1 MITELGPESD
11 KQESPTFSP
20 GVSCDVN
27 SAIEYIHPRF
37 YATARHPSRYDEKSI
52 PDHHSIPEPPDLQPY
67 KSPLLWSQQ
76 RKSVTTVIACG
87 VTAMAAYAAG
97 ECAPA
102 FDQLH
107 QAWGAERVPYNLSTT
122 LFTLGFAVT
131 PMVLAPFSE
140 SWGRRPVFLTSG
152 VLFTACLAGCGAS
165 NSLAGLLVG
174 RFFLGVS
181 GSSFSSIVGGV
192 ISDIYADHE
201 RNVPMALFSGATL
214 FGTGIGPLMSSV
226 IAFRTT
232 WRWICYSQ
240 AIASAG
246 FVVLLYFFYSETRQ
260 AVLDERM
267 TIALNSYIEK
277 LEGAGY
283 YGTVMGREHPVF
295 GGRVLRVR
303 YSVDT
308 DNKSMSIADK
318 LVLSCSRPFAFL
330 FTEPV
335 VFFFSLWVA
344 FSWAVLY
351 LNFGSIPLVFSTT
364 WGFNLEE
371 TGAVFTVIAV
381 AAVLATLLSIYQ
393 EKLALKYNL
402 LPTTAEARLY
412 FACIE
417 SVFLPIGL
425 FWFGWT
431 AQTHIH
437 WIVPTLGIG
446 CAIVGIFSIYLATF
460 NYLADAYQGYAS
472 SAIAAQSFCRN
483 LLGGVFPLVTNAMF
497 TNLRY
502 GPAASLL
509 GGIGLLLTL
518 VPWVLVAFG
527 PAIRKKS
534 KFARGDGIS
543 A

>member
-1 MITELGPESD
+1 MDPEKD
-11 KQESPTFSP
+11 PRPTTHTS
-20 GVSCDVN
+20 SICDIH
-27 SAIEYIHPRF
+27 STIEYLHPKS
-37 YATARHPSRYDEKSI
+37 HPNVHLPHYPHNNTNTTI
-52 PDHHSIPEPPDLQPY
+52 PTPPNVQAY
-67 KSPLLWSQQ
+67 KSPLLWSRQK
-76 RKSVTTVIACG
+76 KSITMIIACG

-97 ECAPA
+97 ELAPA
-102 FDQLH
+102 FELLH
-107 QAWGAERVPYNLSTT
+107 QAWGVDRVPFNLSTT

-140 SWGRRPVFLTSG
+140 GWGRRPIFLGSG

-214 FGTGIGPLMSSV
+214 FGTGVGPLVSSL
-226 IAFRTT
+226 IASRTT

-240 AIASAG
+240 AMVSAG
-246 FVVLLYFFYSETRQ
+246 FVALLYFFFAETRE
-260 AVLDERM
+260 AVLLSRM
-267 TIALNSYIEK
+267 ADDFNSYFDAMEQ
-277 LEGAGY
+277 AGY
-283 YGTVMGREHPVF
+283 YGVVVGTSHGNSH
-295 GGRVLRVR
+295 GGRLVRVR
-303 YSVDT
+303 YRVDT
-308 DNKSMSIADK
+308 GGKEMALRDRLII
-318 LVLSCSRPFAFL
+318 SCSRPFAFL

-364 WGFNLEE
+364 YNFTLEQ
-371 TGAVFTVIAV
+371 TGAIFTVIAI
-381 AAVLATLLSIYQ
+381 ASILATLLSIYQ
-393 EKLALKYNL
+393 EKLARTHNL
-402 LPTTAEARLY
+402 LPHTTEARLY
-412 FACIE
+412 FACVEAIL
-417 SVFLPIGL
+417 LPIGL

-431 AQTHIH
+431 ARPTIH
-437 WIVPTLGIG
+437 WVVPSLGIG

-460 NYLADAYQGYAS
+460 NYLADAYAEYAS

-483 LLGGVFPLVTNAMF
+483 LLGGIFPLVTNAMF
-497 TNLRY
+497 SNLGY

-509 GGIGLLLTL
+509 GGISPSNNACRVSL
-518 VPWVLVAFG
+518 
-527 PAIRKKS
+527 
-534 KFARGDGIS
+534 
-543 A
+543 